1 MRNPMKLACR
11 FRSLWRDR
19 RGNVAL
25 YWTVAA
31 VPIILAVG
39 VAIDVSRAYFV
50 RERLYFALDAAGLA
64 VGSSD
69 GTQAQLEAVM
79 QAYFDANYPA
89 SALGVPA
96 TPVLTR
102 VENNGITTI
111 TVSGEADV
119 HTTFMR
125 VVGIDDIN
133 VGSSIEVTQETEG
146 LELVLVLDVTG
157 SMQGT
162 KIEAL
167 RNASRDLISILF
179 GTENE
184 KEFLKVGIVPYAAAV
199 NVGSVAPSL
208 VPSEAANYDAN
219 DEEAWKGCVLARP
232 YPHDSRDTSQA
243 DGGDWRR
250 FEYPQGYDNNW
261 PPTDNSESTG
271 NKRRSP
277 NLACPNAI
285 VPLTNQRAPLDA
297 TINSLIS
304 WHRGGTFSNVGMIWG
319 WRVISPAAPFTE
331 GLPYNTPKYDKAVI
345 LMTDGVNG
353 YYTVGSG
360 DYTGTLPSGQSAYI
374 SDYAAYRR
382 VDNGE
387 LGTTNK
393 NTAKN
398 RMNDRLEEICDE
410 MAALGIIIYT
420 VTFQLSD
427 STTLGIYERCA
438 ANGGRHFDS
447 PTPDDLRQDFKEIAD
462 ELKNLRLSR

>member
-1 MRNPMKLACR
+1 M
-11 FRSLWRDR
+11 
-19 RGNVAL
+19 V
-25 YWTVAA
+25 
-31 VPIILAVG
+31 
-39 VAIDVSRAYFV
+39 
-50 RERLYFALDAAGLA
+50 
-64 VGSSD
+64 
-69 GTQAQLEAVM
+69 
-79 QAYFDANYPA
+79 
-89 SALGVPA
+89 
-96 TPVLTR
+96 
-102 VENNGITTI
+102 
-111 TVSGEADV
+111 
-119 HTTFMR
+119 
-125 VVGIDDIN
+125 
-133 VGSSIEVTQETEG
+133 
-146 LELVLVLDVTG
+146 
-157 SMQGT
+157 
-162 KIEAL
+162 
-167 RNASRDLISILF
+167 
-179 GTENE
+179 
-184 KEFLKVGIVPYAAAV
+184 
-199 NVGSVAPSL
+199 
-208 VPSEAANYDAN
+208 
-219 DEEAWKGCVLARP
+219 
-232 YPHDSRDTSQA
+232 
-243 DGGDWRR
+243 
-250 FEYPQGYDNNW
+250 
-261 PPTDNSESTG
+261 
-271 NKRRSP
+271 
-277 NLACPNAI
+277 
-285 VPLTNQRAPLDA
+285 
-297 TINSLIS
+297 
-304 WHRGGTFSNVGMIWG
+304 WG

>member
-1 MRNPMKLACR
+1 MKLACR

-25 YWTVAA
+25 YWAVAA

-304 WHRGGTFSNVGMIWG
+304 WHRGGTFSNIGMVWG
-319 WRVISPAAPFTE
+319 WRVISPEEPFTE
-331 GLPYNTPKYDKAVI
+331 ALPYNTPKYDKAVI
-345 LMTDGVNG
+345 LMTDGENL
-353 YYTVGSG
+353 YYQLPKA
-360 DYTGTLPSGQSAYI
+360 DYHVPLAYNEAQYI

-382 VDNGE
+382 LDDGV
-387 LGTTNK
+387 LGTTSK
-393 NTAKN
+393 TTARN
-398 RMNDRLEEICDE
+398 ILNARLEEVCDQ
-410 MAALGIIIYT
+410 MAAQGIIIYT

-427 STTLGIYERCA
+427 ATTLGFYERCA
-438 ANGGRHFDS
+438 ANGGRHFDA
-447 PTPDDLRQDFKEIAD
+447 PTADDLREDFQEIAD
-462 ELKNLRLSR
+462 ELKNLRVSR